1 MENHAWMR
9 PAFANGPTAILLAFT
24 LGVWTLIEIRQSLNR
39 RAEATKAD
47 RGSLLGLRLWAV
59 AGALLAALAI
69 RVRAAAFPESAAVT
83 ALGFLVMWS
92 GIALRWWSFRTL
104 GHYFTFAVMTSADQ
118 PVISAG
124 PYAVLRHPS
133 YLGILLI
140 LGGLGL
146 GYGNWLSLAALTL
159 VPLIGFIYRIR
170 VEEAALS
177 KTLGPAYTTYAAGRK
192 RLIPYVW

>member
-1 MENHAWMR
+1 VENDAGMR
-9 PAFANGPTAILLAFT
+9 PAFANGPTAVLLACT
-24 LGVWTLIEIRQSLNR
+24 LGVWMLIEIRQSLNR
-39 RAEATKAD
+39 RAEATRAD
-47 RGSLLGLRLWAV
+47 RGSLFGLRLWAV
-59 AGALLAALAI
+59 AAALLAALAL

-83 ALGFLVMWS
+83 AIGFLVMWF

-118 PVISAG
+118 PVISTG
-124 PYAVLRHPS
+124 PYRVLRHPS
-133 YLGILLI
+133 YLGLLLI

-177 KTLGPAYTTYAAGRK
+177 TTLGAAYTTYAAGRK